1 MASTLNVAIAAAAA
15 MLFWTCVGFALTR
28 RLVPA
33 SVALPMA
40 PVVGWAVHGAVA
52 LPLFLVLHFSAMNV
66 AAVAGLVLIA
76 ALAASR
82 MAAPPDDG
90 AAVPAVPA
98 WAYIVAALLA
108 MAPAAA
114 ILPKGAGDAVYLADP
129 IFDHA
134 KVAVVDDM
142 MKFGLPAGNP
152 FFAEPRLVYYYLTHF
167 TAAELAVVIGVSGWE
182 ADAAMTWFAAA
193 ASLALMMGLAVWLGG
208 RMAAILA
215 VALSATASAR
225 MVLWWILGENNV
237 DSVIERAGGFAGWLF
252 QSAWVPQHIMSASC
266 VVVAAVLMS
275 RLAARTNA
283 LLLVTLAL
291 LVAAGFGSSTWV
303 GGVTFA
309 VAAPVVTLAL
319 VLRKGPRL
327 RFFAALVG
335 AALLAGLLAAPLL
348 HDQFLA
354 AAARGGGSPLAFQFY
369 PVIQESMP
377 ARLRTLL
384 DPPAFWLVLLVFELP
399 AVYVIGMIAMARLA
413 VSRELVPAT
422 RRLVAALAALTVA
435 SLSVSWLLASTLGG
449 NNDLGWRAILPSVMA
464 LTAFAAAGM
473 SRLIAARARVALAVA
488 VVAMVLGVPG
498 AIDLMRGDFAGEP
511 RRSGKLFGETPEL
524 WAAVRRHAADDER
537 VGNNPLFMAEMTPW
551 PVNISWALL
560 SDRRACYAGR
570 ELALVYTS
578 LSAAR
583 LETIDAQFV
592 RIFAGDGS
600 PGDIRDLATT
610 YACRVVVV
618 TPTDGAWGRDP
629 FAASKF
635 YRLAEEKPDRWRI
648 YRATA
653 LE

>member
-1 MASTLNVAIAAAAA
+1 MASTLNVAIAAVAA
-15 MLFWTCVGFALTR
+15 MLFWTCVGFAVTR

-33 SVALPMA
+33 ALALPIA
-40 PVVGWAVHGAVA
+40 PVVGWAMHGAVA
-52 LPLFLVLHFSAMNV
+52 LPLFLVLQFSPMNV
-66 AAVAGLVLIA
+66 VAVAGLVLLA
-76 ALAASR
+76 ALVASR

-98 WAYIVAALLA
+98 WAYIAAALLA
-108 MAPAAA
+108 TAPAAA
-114 ILPKGAGDAVYLADP
+114 ILPKWAGDAVYLADP

-134 KVAVVDDM
+134 KVAIVDDM

-167 TAAELAVVIGVSGWE
+167 TAAELAVVTGISGWE

-193 ASLALMMGLAVWLGG
+193 ASLALVMGLAAWLGG

-215 VALSATASAR
+215 VALSTTASAR
-225 MVLWWILGENNV
+225 MVLWWIFGEKNV
-237 DSVIERAGGFAGWLF
+237 DSVIERAGGFGGWLF

-266 VVVAAVLMS
+266 VVAAAILMS
-275 RLAARTNA
+275 RLADRTNA
-283 LLLVTLAL
+283 LLVATLAL

-309 VAAPVVTLAL
+309 VAAPVVALML

-354 AAARGGGSPLAFQFY
+354 AAARGGGSPVAFQFY

-384 DPPAFWLVLLVFELP
+384 DPPAFWLVLLVFEFP

-413 VSRELVPAT
+413 VSRELAPAT
-422 RRLVAALAALTVA
+422 RRLVAALAVA
-435 SLSVSWLLASTLGG
+435 SLSVSWLLTSTLGG
-449 NNDLGWRAILPSVMA
+449 NNDLGWRAILPGVMV
-464 LTAFAAAGM
+464 LTAFAAAGV
-473 SRLIAARARVALAVA
+473 SRLIAARARVALAAAVA
-488 VVAMVLGVPG
+488 AMVLGVPG

-524 WAAVRRHAADDER
+524 WAAVGRHAAADER

-560 SDRRACYAGR
+560 SDRRSCYAGR

-583 LETIDAQFV
+583 LEAIDAQFI

-600 PGDIRDLATT
+600 PDDIRDLATT

-653 LE
+653 PE